1 MQISKPKNPS
11 KASKLFCVTGSTL
24 LLLMGMFHGTG
35 FFYVSEAL
43 EKSNAESFLKKI
55 VPVLFAHP
63 SIHLIGLSALGV
75 LALFLKQDRGKLLWS
90 LALLVLIDA
99 LLAFYLGGWIP
110 GILLTVAAL
119 CFVFSG
125 YKSNPQIAL
134 SPQAK

>member
-1 MQISKPKNPS
+1 MTNAKSSSKTSNTFCILGS
-11 KASKLFCVTGSTL
+11 LFL
-24 LLLMGMFHGTG
+24 LLIGAFHGTG
-35 FFYVSEAL
+35 FFYVSEAI